1 MSNLSAREKA
11 FIYVM
16 GLLIIIVLG
25 YFFGIRTINKK
36 YDQYVAQLDE
46 LNARKAYLDELML
59 NNAEM
64 DKEIANLETAIGD
77 VELSFL
83 DNIDTECIE
92 QYLLDKFED
101 KGCPYL
107 KSIEAEEVQCNPIL
121 LADGSTSA
129 DKLECIRVTLKYST
143 TDGFNVTQYNLNPDT
158 TAIATDPTAEEVIRE
173 QAAQIGSQEII
184 DAGPQGYDQFLSAL
198 KDIAAE
204 NPDCIK
210 IYEIKAEDQVGFMLL
225 TASIDFYGTSLTDR
239 VSTDTSTEPYT
250 SWNGHTNVAT
260 DAGFIGYPYIV
271 TDENSLWYKCI
282 NLDHTVTDLIDR
294 PFAPYWANAA
304 FTIGLKQAGDLGT
317 LFGIEDAMSISG
329 STPTPSGEMLPV
341 EGQDLSE

>member
-1 MSNLSAREKA
+1 MGNLSAREKA

-46 LNARKAYLDELML
+46 LNARKAYLDQLML

-64 DKEIANLETAIGD
+64 DKEISNLETAIGD

-92 QYLLDKFED
+92 QYLLDTFES

-107 KSIEAEEVQCNPIL
+107 KSVDAEEIQCNPVL

-129 DKLECIRVTLKYST
+129 DSLECVRITLKYST

-158 TAIATDPTAEEVIRE
+158 TALATDPTAQETILE

-184 DAGPQGYDQFLSAL
+184 DAGPQGYAQFISAL
-198 KDIAAE
+198 KAIAAE

-210 IYEIKAEDQVGFMLL
+210 IHEIKAEDQVGFMLL
-225 TASIDFYGTSLTDR
+225 TASVDFYGTNLTDR

-250 SWNGHTNVAT
+250 SWNGHKNVDT

-282 NLDHTVTDLIDR
+282 NLDSSVTDLIDR

-304 FTIGLKQAGDLGT
+304 FTKVVSEAGGLST
-317 LFGIEDAMSISG
+317 FFGIDGAMSLNG
-329 STPTPSGEMLPV
+329 GAATPNGEMIPV
-341 EGQDLSE
+341 EGEDLSE